1 MLTLMLQDSV
11 KSPLE
16 RGIETEIMSKRAI
29 HIGHQIQQNSED
41 SVTGAYV
48 RVDGEQYYCIENFDR
63 MDDFFIS
70 LVSDSNHWMFIST
83 LGGLTAGR
91 VNAESALFP
100 YYSDDK
106 IRSNSSH
113 TGSRTLT
120 LITRGNKTSFWAP
133 FSESYE
139 GIYKVN
145 RKLYK
150 NVLGDKIIFE
160 EKNQDLLVTFR
171 YAWRTSQK
179 FGFVKTSTLIN
190 NCHEPVEIDIVD
202 GIENLLPYGVES
214 GTQNVLSCLVDAY
227 KKNELNE
234 SSKLALYTMSS
245 ILVDRA
251 EPSEALSATTVWSS
265 GLPNARIL
273 LSSLQLQ
280 KFREGTPITKEIDIF
295 GRRGAYFVNDICK
308 LSGIEEISWDI
319 VAEVNQGPAKVRDL
333 IQYIKINHNIKDD
346 IESDISLGSTNLCRI
361 VATADGLQI
370 GEDLLSVHH
379 HYSNVLFNVLR
390 GGVFENNYRVLRDD
404 LLDFIKSTSSAT
416 FDQNVSFVKS
426 LDEEILHENL
436 IRSTKHD
443 GDESLQRICYE
454 YLPLSF
460 SRRHGDPSRPW
471 NQFNIQVQHE
481 DGTKLLNF
489 EGNWRDIFQNWE
501 ALCFSIP
508 GFAESMICKFV
519 NASTF
524 EGYNPYRITRDGI
537 DWETLNP
544 ADPWSSIG
552 YWGDHQIIYLLKLLE
567 FSGNHHPER
576 LREFLTLDIFCY
588 ANVPYKIKPYSELLN
603 DPFSTIDFDYDLDTL
618 IKERVKRSGSDGR
631 LVWNN
636 QGKVYH
642 INLSEK
648 LLTTML
654 GKLCNFIPGAG
665 IWMNTQRPE
674 WNDANNA
681 LVGNGISAV
690 TLYYIRRFQNYLLNL
705 FLSVDFS
712 EVNVSSEVVKLF
724 DSVHII
730 FTKASSCIY
739 EDRAGLLRKE
749 FVDQLGAVASECRE
763 NFYAKGVS
771 NTRCTIE
778 VQSLL
783 TFFRLS
789 LSLIDRTIS
798 DNRRDDGL
806 YHAYNLMT
814 VNNSGIR
821 VSRLYEMLEGQVAVL
836 SSGYLSPKQALE
848 VLSALRNSDIYD
860 ERQGSYLLYPDRKLP
875 RFLDLNVIPSEQ
887 FKRSQLLQA
896 LVLDNDYSLIEA
908 DSYGGYYFNGS
919 FNNVQGVKD
928 TLKELAAQGYK
939 KLVAKD
945 QSLIM
950 QIFED
955 VFKHHRFT
963 GRSGGMYAYEGL
975 GCIYWHMVSKLLLT
989 TIENIYNAKKGNFD
1003 NKIID
1008 ALIEYYFEIRG
1019 GIGFNKTPKH
1029 YGAFPTDPY
1038 SHTPGFAGAKQ
1049 PGMTGQV
1056 KEEIIARLMELGVR
1070 IEDGCIR
1077 FYSFIMRKSE
1087 FLLSPKKFHYF
1098 DVNGQQKTLE
1108 LVIGQMAFTYCQ
1120 IPVVYEMG
1128 TKFLIEITYFG
1139 GEKEEIEEPF
1149 IDRCTSAVIFSKT
1162 GAVHKIKVTLD
1173 PGLK

>member
-1 MLTLMLQDSV
+1 MCTLMLQDCV
-11 KSPLE
+11 KPPRE
-16 RGIETEIMSKRAI
+16 RVIETEIMSKRAI
-29 HIGHQIQQNSED
+29 HVGHQIRQNSKD

-48 RVDGEQYYCIENFDR
+48 HVDGEQYYCIENFDR

-70 LVSDSNHWMFIST
+70 LVSDSDHWMFIST

-91 VNAESALFP
+91 VDAESALFP

-120 LITRGNKTSFWAP
+120 LVTRGKKTSFWEP
-133 FSESYE
+133 FSESYD

-160 EKNQDLLVTFR
+160 EKNQDLAVTFR

-214 GTQNVLSCLVDAY
+214 DTQNALSCLVDAY
-227 KKNELNE
+227 KKNELDE
-234 SSKLALYTMSS
+234 SSKMALYTMSS

-265 GLPNARIL
+265 GLPNACIL

-280 KFREGTPITKEIDIF
+280 KFREGASISKEVDIF

-308 LSGIEEISWDI
+308 LSGVEEISWNI
-319 VAEVNQGPAKVRDL
+319 VAEVNQGPAKVRNL
-333 IQYIKINHNIKDD
+333 INYINNNQYVKKD
-346 IESDISLGSTNLCRI
+346 IESDISLGSMNLCRI
-361 VATADGLQI
+361 VATADGLQVS
-370 GEDLLSVHH
+370 EDLLSVNH

-390 GGVFENNYRVLRDD
+390 GGVFENNYTVLRDD
-404 LLDFIKSTSSAT
+404 LLDFIKTTNAAT

-436 IRSTKHD
+436 IRATKHD
-443 GDESLQRICYE
+443 GDENLRRICYE

-471 NQFNIQVQHE
+471 NQFNIKVQHE
-481 DGTKLLNF
+481 DGTKILNF

-508 GFAESMICKFV
+508 SFAESMICKFV

-524 EGYNPYRITRDGI
+524 EGYNPYRITRAGI

-567 FSGNHHPER
+567 FSDNHHPER

-603 DPFSTIDFDYDLDTL
+603 DPFNTIDFDYDLDTL
-618 IKERVKRSGSDGR
+618 IQERVKCSGSDGR

-636 QGKVYH
+636 QERVYH
-642 INLSEK
+642 VNLSEK

-681 LVGNGISAV
+681 LVGNGVSVV
-690 TLYYIRRFQNYLLNL
+690 TLYYIRRFQNYLMNL
-705 FLSVDFS
+705 FLSADFS
-712 EVNVSSEVVKLF
+712 EVNISSEVVKLF
-724 DSVHII
+724 DSVNEI
-730 FTKASSCIY
+730 FTKAASRRN
-739 EDRAGLLRKE
+739 EDLSGLYQKQFL
-749 FVDQLGAVASECRE
+749 DQLGAAASECRK
-763 NFYAKGVS
+763 NFYTNGVS
-771 NTRCTIE
+771 NTRCTIK
-778 VQSLL
+778 VRSLI
-783 TFFRLS
+783 TFLRLS
-789 LSLIDRTIS
+789 LTLIDRTIS

-860 ERQGSYLLYPDRKLP
+860 VRQGSYLLYPDRKLP
-875 RFLDLNVIPSEQ
+875 RFLDLNVIPREQ
-887 FKRSQLLQA
+887 FQRSQLLQA
-896 LVLDNDYSLIEA
+896 LVLDNDCSLIEA
-908 DSYGGYYFNGS
+908 DSYGGYYFSGS

-928 TLKELAAQGYK
+928 TLKKLAAQGYK
-939 KLVAKD
+939 TLVAQD
-945 QSLIM
+945 QLLIM

-975 GCIYWHMVSKLLLT
+975 GCIYWHMVSKLLLA
-989 TIENIYNAKKGNFD
+989 TIENIFNAKKRTTD
-1003 NKIID
+1003 NEIID
-1008 ALIEYYFEIRG
+1008 ALIKCYFEIRG
-1019 GIGFNKTPKH
+1019 GIGFNKTPQH

-1056 KEEIIARLMELGVR
+1056 KEEIIARMMELGIRV
-1070 IEDGCIR
+1070 EDGCIR
-1077 FYSFIMRKSE
+1077 FHPFILRKSE
-1087 FLLSPKKFHYF
+1087 FLLSPQTFHYF
-1098 DVNGQQKTLE
+1098 DVNGQQEKLE
-1108 LVIGQMAFTYCQ
+1108 LVVGQMAFTYCQ
-1120 IPVVYEMG
+1120 IPVIYQMG
-1128 TKFLIEITYFG
+1128 SKFSIEITYLG
-1139 GEKEEIEEPF
+1139 GENEEIEESF
-1149 IDRCTSAVIFSKT
+1149 IDRYISAVIFSKT
-1162 GAVHKIKVTLD
+1162 GVVHKIKVTLD
-1173 PGLK
+1173 PGLG